1 MNQKAYDA
9 TKHHGFLLVGRPLLI
24 DGWSRPVG
32 FLLRIVLA
40 TALVNLAPAVAQAK
54 NAVASP
60 ALQKEFDGFIEK
72 FRAALKAN
80 DSAAVAGMT
89 RLPFMNDNAI
99 RDAAQF
105 GAKTYR
111 TSFTA
116 KNRACIQ
123 RGKAVYDRDDYKNDS
138 YFVFCGELIFVFTK
152 TPTGFLFTDISVN
165 D

>member
-1 MNQKAYDA
+1 M
-9 TKHHGFLLVGRPLLI
+9 
-24 DGWSRPVG
+24 G

-40 TALVNLAPAVAQAK
+40 TALVNLAPAVAQAR

-152 TPTGFLFTDISVN
+152 TPAGFLFTDISVN

>member
-1 MNQKAYDA
+1 M
-9 TKHHGFLLVGRPLLI
+9 LV
-24 DGWSRPVG
+24 
-32 FLLRIVLA
+32 
-40 TALVNLAPAVAQAK
+40 TALVNLAPAVAQAPK
-54 NAVASP
+54 KAVASP

-89 RLPFMNDNAI
+89 RLPFMEDKAI

-123 RGKAVYDRDDYKNDS
+123 RSKAVYDRDDYKNDYYS
-138 YFVFCGELIFVFTK
+138 VFCGDMIFVFTK
-152 TPTGFLFTDISVN
+152 TPAGFLFTDIGVN

>member
-1 MNQKAYDA
+1 M
-9 TKHHGFLLVGRPLLI
+9 
-24 DGWSRPVG
+24 G

-40 TALVNLAPAVAQAK
+40 AALVSLAPGVVQAK

-72 FRAALKAN
+72 FRAALRTN
-80 DSAAVAGMT
+80 DSVAVAGMT

-105 GAKTYR
+105 RAKTYR

-116 KNRACIQ
+116 KNRACKNFSAISAAASTSRLTRCGGARLLRRAATTPSTSSWRTGGPRAPIPKPPE
-123 RGKAVYDRDDYKNDS
+123 RGS
-138 YFVFCGELIFVFTK
+138 
-152 TPTGFLFTDISVN
+152 P
-165 D
+165 